1 MVGLVVQVHRGLLLG
16 VPEVGLL
23 DEAGH
28 VELGGVCDLLGH
40 QGLLGHELTLQL
52 LDAGDQVPDDLGL
65 VDMLLQV
72 PVVALQVDFSISG
85 LPVADRLPLGDLA
98 LLPSI

>member
-1 MVGLVVQVHRGLLLG
+1 M
-16 VPEVGLL
+16 GLL

-28 VELGGVCDLLGH
+28 VELGGVRDLLGH

-65 VDMLLQV
+65 VGLLLQV
-72 PVVALQVDFSISG
+72 LVVDLWVDFIIPG
-85 LPVADRLPLGDLA
+85 LPVEDRLLLGGPLLA